1 MELEALATDLQK
13 QLFETVENFLLARGM
28 TFDRAAFLADQ
39 STDWRQAAL
48 EIICSGIEKPLDS

>member
-1 MELEALATDLQK
+1 
-13 QLFETVENFLLARGM
+13 M